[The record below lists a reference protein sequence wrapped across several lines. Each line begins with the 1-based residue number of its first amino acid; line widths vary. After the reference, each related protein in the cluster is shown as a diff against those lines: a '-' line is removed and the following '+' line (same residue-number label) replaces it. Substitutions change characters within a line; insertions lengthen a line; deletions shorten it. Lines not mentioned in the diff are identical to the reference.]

1 MLKSLGGTRHRLD
14 AILAP
19 GVLPLFVKELVDW
32 SHAKAVPNAADMT
45 VSNSE
50 YELISE
56 MRFPYSVRS
65 QTNDAAVQAV
75 VQDTVASA
83 TTHPASS
90 WGGGLG
96 GGGDGGGDGGG
107 GAGGGDGGGGDGGG
121 DGGGGDGGGEGGG
134 SGTGGSCGAGGVC
147 GGKGHPTTPS
157 HTHAAR
163 MKVFCTS
170 MVPSDARTTTPRLP
184 PPSRRLG
191 CPTAQFSYRKRLP
204 SSLTSSLVAET
215 RMPRASF
222 CHPGIAAVATAA
234 SRVYSS
240 RSCAMAMRPPAASH
254 RSSHW

>member
-1 MLKSLGGTRHRLD
+1 M
-14 AILAP
+14 
-19 GVLPLFVKELVDW
+19 FVKELVDW

-121 DGGGGDGGGEGGG
+121 DGGGGEGGGGEGGG
-134 SGTGGSCGAGGVC
+134 GVGAGNL
-147 GGKGHPTTPS
+147 
-157 HTHAAR
+157 
-163 MKVFCTS
+163 
-170 MVPSDARTTTPRLP
+170 TTTVTSCAVVTSGFVSTVA
-184 PPSRRLG
+184 PSIED
-191 CPTAQFSYRKRLP
+191 K
-204 SSLTSSLVAET
+204 LTNDSAACASALATRAEVFDDVLT
-215 RMPRASF
+215 ISK
-222 CHPGIAAVATAA
+222 CKYTLAAVTC
-234 SRVYSS
+234 SVVWHSGG
-240 RSCAMAMRPPAASH
+240 
-254 RSSHW
+254 